1 MNCKGSIEKIIEMG
15 RNNDSPSS
23 DSDSEKEYIIQP
35 KKLQRVKSYKNFKEL
50 DKSRFSK
57 VDEDRTEEIKKTKI
71 EFDKQMDEIKKI
83 KESLNKP
90 CSTT

>member
-1 MNCKGSIEKIIEMG
+1 MNCKGSIEKIIETEM
-15 RNNDSPSS
+15 NSTPSS

-35 KKLQRVKSYKNFKEL
+35 KKLQRIKSCGNLKEL
-50 DKSRFSK
+50 DRARFSK

-71 EFDKQMDEIKKI
+71 EFNKQIDEIKKM
-83 KESLNKP
+83 KESLNKS